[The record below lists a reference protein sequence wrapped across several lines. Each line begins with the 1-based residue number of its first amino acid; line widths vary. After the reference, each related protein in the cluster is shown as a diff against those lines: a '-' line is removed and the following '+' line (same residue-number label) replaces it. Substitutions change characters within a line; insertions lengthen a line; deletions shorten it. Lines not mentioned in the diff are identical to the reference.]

1 MLARTGY
8 NTSELLQR
16 LDNNTGVIMLKYD
29 LAGQWTKQ
37 PLNLERLGLAMQETM
52 HQAAQSATIGKDKIK
67 PAKTT
72 TEARIRLHDRERL
85 SQNERIRLFNVVRN
99 MRRHPD
105 AIVELRP
112 RWTGKE
118 GSEERDA
125 EIQRI
130 RRTQQLIER
139 YMVYRKVSS
148 RRIFPVWPTIEDQSD
163 ETGSIQ
169 VITRIPPSIKARVRK
184 PRH

>member
-1 MLARTGY
+1 
-8 NTSELLQR
+8 
-16 LDNNTGVIMLKYD
+16 
-29 LAGQWTKQ
+29 
-37 PLNLERLGLAMQETM
+37 MQEEIY
-52 HQAAQSATIGKDKIK
+52 QAAQSAAIGKDKIK
-67 PAKTT
+67 PAKTA

-85 SQNERIRLFNVVRN
+85 SQNERIRLFSVVRK
-99 MRRHPD
+99 MRQHPD
-105 AIVELRP
+105 TIVELRA
-112 RWTGKE
+112 RWSGKKE
-118 GSEERDA
+118 NTA
-125 EIQRI
+125 TATEIQRI

-169 VITRIPPSIKARVRK
+169 VVTRTPPSVKTRVRK